1 MKNKIK
7 FKLYKNQIYFYS
19 NKIPIITAATIFW
32 NKIKISDNLFLIET
46 KIINKKIQL
55 KIKKMSYKTIF
66 KTTRILKIWK
76 QRVIILEKKI
86 I

>member
-7 FKLYKNQIYFYS
+7 FKLFKNQIYFYS
-19 NKIPIITAATIFW
+19 NKIRIIMAAIIFW
-32 NKIKISDNLFLIET
+32 SKIKIFNNLFLIEI

-55 KIKKMSYKTIF
+55 KIKKMHYKTIF
-66 KTTRILKIWK
+66 STIILKILI
-76 QRVIILEKKI
+76 QRVISLEEKI